1 MTYKEQLDKN
11 RIPKHVAIIMDG
23 NGRWAKERGLTRSEG
38 HQKGADSIRE
48 VTAEA
53 VRIGIKYLTL
63 YTFSTENWNRPVEEV
78 STLMGL
84 VLTSLTKDIFMENN
98 VKLQCIGDFS
108 RVPPEVMAHINQV
121 IDDTKNNTNMT
132 VISAFSYSSRWEI
145 TKAMQELAQ
154 EVKDGNLNANGITEK
169 DISSH
174 LVTNFMPDPELL
186 IRTGGEQRLSN
197 YLLWQSAY
205 SELYFCDTYWPDFG
219 GEDLCKAVLDYQH
232 RERRFG
238 KTSEQVSKS

>member
-145 TKAMQELAQ
+145 TKAMQEIAQ
-154 EVKDGNLNANGITEK
+154 E
-169 DISSH
+169 